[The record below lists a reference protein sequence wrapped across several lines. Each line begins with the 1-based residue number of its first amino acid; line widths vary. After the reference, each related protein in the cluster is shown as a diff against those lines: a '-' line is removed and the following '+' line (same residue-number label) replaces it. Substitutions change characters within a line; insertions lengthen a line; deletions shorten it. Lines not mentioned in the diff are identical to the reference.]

1 MLPELLR
8 DRLKASVKDFW
19 RNLPVRTHF
28 DFTEGLLFSDLFRYH
43 TDEYKQNFVDTC
55 DSLVNA
61 SGARREIPNQIQ
73 YKDRLVCVG
82 KFVVGIDPHNRF
94 NNIFEASRSATKA
107 LIDWTISRVCPTG
120 HELNGVDA
128 FPDDHPEL
136 QNKVVLIQIAVPCR
150 EDATEYKAPETEMCT
165 FAVKINGKNTKSQ
178 WRMSEK
184 EVSEKITD
192 HTATLQGTP
201 LLYMHRSVSFNEL
214 TALYLHELNLV
225 AFEYVACQQDRHGV
239 LVLSEFAGAASFMTN
254 GSIPFHHGNKTGMSE
269 ALYSAFIL
277 DEPRAKYE
285 HLRDFIKANTRFQT
299 LLYGYRQPLTFAMLN
314 GAKPSLKSFLLVANG
329 QKTHVDLRLLLPRLF
344 SGTRAQELRTCMRC
358 HKKPIRRASLDLLG
372 LEVM

>member
-1 MLPELLR
+1 MYTPFP
-8 DRLKASVKDFW
+8 VKDFW

-28 DFTEGLLFSDLFRYH
+28 DFTEGLLFSDLFRFH

-82 KFVVGIDPHNRF
+82 KFVVGIDPHNRVF
-94 NNIFEASRSATKA
+94 
-107 LIDWTISRVCPTG
+107 PTG

-165 FAVKINGKNTKSQ
+165 FAVKINGKNNKSQ

-192 HTATLQGTP
+192 HAATLEGTP

-214 TALYLHELNLV
+214 TALYSVANVCLLTFTRDELNLV

-277 DEPRAKYE
+277 DERRAKYE